1 MFLKKIGISITKLI
15 LPLLH
20 KVLQFLKTNTRAINF
35 LNEKRIAS
43 NNSYNFQSNI
53 EKLLKNKK
61 IIGLDVG
68 AQGGFNSDEFFSKK
82 YNNYF
87 EAISVDPLQNSLKD
101 EKSNHIISKGL
112 WSSKCMR
119 KLYIMDKRPMSSSMF
134 EPEKQ
139 SLKIYG
145 FKEKDFN
152 LFDVSRTKMVE
163 CDTLSSSLKKL
174 NINTLDYLKIDTQ
187 GAELEI
193 LKGLENYRP
202 LMIKCEVQ
210 IFPMYKNVP
219 SWTEVT
225 DFLYKLSY
233 MVSDWKDIGS
243 HSTRTPVEM
252 DMMFIPNFLS
262 ESGKKII
269 LEREKEFTSL
279 MLMSGQIELLK
290 KISKLINLKH
300 SEVYEMTEDRYFN

>member
-1 MFLKKIGISITKLI
+1 
-15 LPLLH
+15 
-20 KVLQFLKTNTRAINF
+20 
-35 LNEKRIAS
+35 
-43 NNSYNFQSNI
+43 
-53 EKLLKNKK
+53 
-61 IIGLDVG
+61 
-68 AQGGFNSDEFFSKK
+68 
-82 YNNYF
+82 
-87 EAISVDPLQNSLKD
+87 
-101 EKSNHIISKGL
+101 
-112 WSSKCMR
+112 
-119 KLYIMDKRPMSSSMF
+119 
-134 EPEKQ
+134 
-139 SLKIYG
+139 
-145 FKEKDFN
+145 
-152 LFDVSRTKMVE
+152 
-163 CDTLSSSLKKL
+163 
-174 NINTLDYLKIDTQ
+174 
-187 GAELEI
+187 
-193 LKGLENYRP
+193 
-202 LMIKCEVQ
+202 MIKCEVQ